1 MDNLI
6 RVIARDGS
14 VMCCAVDSTKI
25 AGEAERIVTHA
36 SLTAKPFF
44 LRRGYLVKKEQQVEK
59 NGIWEAVMDGFKN
72 VDQKQRILLYGQPS
86 RRSKHQCMVRK
97 AQSGPH
103 FFSHISAIMKAGK
116 INGIGDYF
124 KTMVPKHPLSGR
136 FRTG

>member
-59 NGIWEAVMDGFKN
+59 NGILLTNFVMELPKERAD
-72 VDQKQRILLYGQPS
+72 
-86 RRSKHQCMVRK
+86 
-97 AQSGPH
+97 
-103 FFSHISAIMKAGK
+103 AG
-116 INGIGDYF
+116 
-124 KTMVPKHPLSGR
+124 
-136 FRTG
+136 